1 MATTAAEKTATT
13 APEKVEVVVAHT
25 PPVAQTSIAVRG
37 THPDEVTV
45 QFLRWTA
52 VGLTAY
58 QRGQFAGFPS
68 AVALRL
74 EKDRGVLID
83 PAFTRRVAGTM
94 VRK

>member
-1 MATTAAEKTATT
+1 MATTTAEKTAA
-13 APEKVEVVVAHT
+13 APERVAVVAHT

-37 THPDEVTV
+37 MHPDEVTV
-45 QFLRWTA
+45 RFLKWTP

-74 EKDRGVLID
+74 EKDRSAIID
-83 PAFTRRVAGTM
+83 PGYVRGVVDAM